1 MIRAVVF
8 DCFGVL
14 CQPNGICND
23 PLIELTR
30 SLHGRYQTA
39 MLSNISRKFVNQL
52 FTQEELDELFDTVV
66 LSGELGIAKPT
77 AEIYELTAMRLGVQ
91 PEECIMIDD
100 SQINIDGAC
109 RVGMQGLYYEN
120 LEQCRKELNKILEIN
135 NA

>member
-1 MIRAVVF
+1 
-8 DCFGVL
+8 
-14 CQPNGICND
+14 
-23 PLIELTR
+23 
-30 SLHGRYQTA
+30 